1 MQKSIRPAGHGGRG
15 KEGACNP
22 TKAHSRFLA
31 GLLHATQFTQ
41 PALVL
46 VEKAAYEELLNSGFV
61 GQDIVF
67 AGHSLGE
74 YAALGSVA
82 NVLSLEQ
89 LVEVVFLRGMTMQG
103 SVARDESGRSDFG
116 MMVASPN
123 RVARPA

>member
-1 MQKSIRPAGHGGRG
+1 M
-15 KEGACNP
+15 
-22 TKAHSRFLA
+22 
-31 GLLHATQFTQ
+31 
-41 PALVL
+41 L

-123 RVARPA
+123 RVARPAYPCTQTNREPLFFASRSCTKSAASKRS